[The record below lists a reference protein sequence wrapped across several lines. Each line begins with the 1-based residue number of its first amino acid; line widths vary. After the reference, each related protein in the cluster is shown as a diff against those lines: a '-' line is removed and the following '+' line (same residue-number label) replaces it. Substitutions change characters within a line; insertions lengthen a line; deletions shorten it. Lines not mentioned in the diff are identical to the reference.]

1 MFTGIITEIGK
12 VTSVASTGGGV
23 RLKIYAPQSSKE
35 LHIHDSISING
46 VCQTVIRKI
55 QKSFEVE
62 AVEETLKKTTFGSL
76 KSNDEVNL
84 ELPLLITDRLGG
96 HLVLGH
102 VDVVGQVTNIERRES
117 SWMFTITVPKAFAPY
132 LAQTGSIAID
142 GVSLTIADLHQN
154 RIRISIIPHTM
165 DNTIFRTTALG
176 DSVNVEFDIIGKYVK
191 RLLYERENNE
201 GEKGFLTEKYLREI
215 GY

>member
-12 VTSVASTGGGV
+12 VASVESTGGGV

-46 VCQTVIRKI
+46 VCQTVIRKNR
-55 QKSFEVE
+55 KSFEVE

-102 VDVVGQVTNIERRES
+102 VDVVGRVTDIERRES
-117 SWMFTITVPKAFAPY
+117 SWMYTITVPKTFTAY

-142 GVSLTIADLHQN
+142 GVSLTIAGLHQN
-154 RIRISIIPHTM
+154 KICISIIPHTM

-191 RLLYERENNE
+191 RLMDERVNDA
-201 GEKGFLTEKYLREI
+201 GEKGVLTERYLREI